1 MGKVHDKRKEFFM
14 KNKMATRIAGMVLA
28 FIMLVT
34 SGMPIYAKESG
45 DKANSFRYENGQTI
59 TRAIPFAV
67 AFSDAWK
74 KINGKYYSSDGSVIE
89 GAIARGIDVSHY
101 QGTVDWKKAKADGVE
116 FAIIRCGFGMDQ
128 ANQDD
133 AQWFNNVKGCEE
145 NGIPYG
151 VYLYSYADTVE
162 KASSEADHVL
172 RLIKGHTLQ
181 YPIYY
186 DMEDDSVLKK
196 VSADQLGKIAETFI
210 NKIKAAGYQ
219 TGVYSNKY
227 NFETYLTSNIFNQW
241 NKWVAQYNSPSCT
254 YNKKYQMWQA
264 TNTGTVDGING
275 AVDIDFIMKT
285 TQSPSNNNPGA
296 TDNTNPGTS
305 TTTAS
310 KKNTTS
316 APVNLRKPTIQV
328 KSPSKKK
335 VQISWN
341 LRGSGVKYQVFYS
354 TKKNKGYKKVT
365 TVNSS
370 KGKVIIKNKCKSKKK
385 YYFKVRCLKN
395 VKGRTYYSA
404 YSTIKAV
411 KVK

>member
-1 MGKVHDKRKEFFM
+1 M

-45 DKANSFRYENGQTI
+45 DKANSFRYENGQPI
-59 TRAIPFAV
+59 TKAVPFSAL
-67 AFSDAWK
+67 SPNAWK
-74 KINGKYYSSDGSVIE
+74 KMNGKYYSSDGSVIE
-89 GAIARGIDVSHY
+89 GAVAKGIDVSYH
-101 QGTVDWKKAKADGVE
+101 QGTVDWKKVKADGVE
-116 FAIIRCGFGMDQ
+116 FAIIRCGLGMDQ
-128 ANQDD
+128 TNQDD
-133 AQWFNNVKGCEE
+133 TQWLNNVKGCEE

-181 YPIYY
+181 YPVYY
-186 DMEDDSVLKK
+186 DIEDKSVLGK
-196 VSADQLGKIAETFI
+196 VSTEQLGKIAETFV

-219 TGVYSNKY
+219 VGVYSNKY
-227 NFETYLTSNIFNQW
+227 NFETYLTSTVFDQW
-241 NKWVAQYNSPSCT
+241 NKWVAQYNASCT
-254 YNKKYQMWQA
+254 YNKKYQIWQA
-264 TNTGTVDGING
+264 TDTGTVDGING
-275 AVDIDFIMKT
+275 AVDIDFVMKT
-285 TQSPSNNNPGA
+285 TQSSSNNNSGTTNNTKPSTSTA
-296 TDNTNPGTS
+296 TKPS
-305 TTTAS
+305 TTTAA
-310 KKNTTS
+310 KKNTTP
-316 APVNLRKPTIQV
+316 ATVKLRKPTIQV
-328 KSPSKKK
+328 KSLSKKK

-385 YYFKVRCLKN
+385 YYFKVRCLKT

>member
-1 MGKVHDKRKEFFM
+1 M

-45 DKANSFRYENGQTI
+45 DKANSFRYENGQPI
-59 TRAIPFAV
+59 TKAVPFSAL
-67 AFSDAWK
+67 SPNAWK
-74 KINGKYYSSDGSVIE
+74 KMNGKYYSSDGSVIE
-89 GAIARGIDVSHY
+89 GAVAKGIDVSYH
-101 QGTVDWKKAKADGVE
+101 QGTVDWKKVKADGVE
-116 FAIIRCGFGMDQ
+116 FVIIRCGLGMNQ
-128 ANQDD
+128 TNQDD
-133 AQWFNNVKGCEE
+133 TQWLNNVKGCEE

-181 YPIYY
+181 YPVYY
-186 DMEDDSVLKK
+186 DIEDKSVLGK
-196 VSADQLGKIAETFI
+196 VSTEQLGKIAGTFV

-219 TGVYSNKY
+219 VGVYSNKY
-227 NFETYLTSNIFNQW
+227 NFETYLTSTVFDQW
-241 NKWVAQYNSPSCT
+241 NKWVAQYNSSCT
-254 YNKKYQMWQA
+254 YNKKYQIWQA
-264 TNTGTVDGING
+264 TDTGTVDGING
-275 AVDIDFIMKT
+275 TVDIDFVMKT
-285 TQSPSNNNPGA
+285 TQSSSNNNSGTTNNTKPSTSTA
-296 TDNTNPGTS
+296 TKPS
-305 TTTAS
+305 TTTAA
-310 KKNTTS
+310 KKNTTP
-316 APVNLRKPTIQV
+316 ATVKLRKPTIQV

-385 YYFKVRCLKN
+385 YYFKVRCLKT